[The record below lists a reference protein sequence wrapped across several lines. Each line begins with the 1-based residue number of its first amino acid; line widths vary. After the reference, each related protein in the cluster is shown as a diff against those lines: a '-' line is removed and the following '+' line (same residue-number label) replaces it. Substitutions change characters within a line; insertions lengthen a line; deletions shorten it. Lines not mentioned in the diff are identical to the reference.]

1 MSNDIDKLFQTLEA
15 YRGKDYGSMTE
26 YRITKVRLDYI
37 KHAIKNLIAQETNKA
52 VIAELEFEQRY
63 FNKFP
68 FQEFIDKYVSDRIK
82 ALKAKEQ
89 A

>member
-1 MSNDIDKLFQTLEA
+1 MGNDINSILNTLRALAEPNGLVTSDIEWAKDKLE
-15 YRGKDYGSMTE
+15 
-26 YRITKVRLDYI
+26 
-37 KHAIKNLIAQETNKA
+37 HLIAQETNKA